1 MGAFSFRKM
10 KTQFLI
16 LYILVALGVITSCE
30 LQEEK
35 ITTSSSVNLLFSTD
49 TVLFDTLLTTT
60 SKGSITKRLRI
71 YNPSKN
77 AVSISS
83 IRLGKGDESEYSLII
98 NGRESNELQD
108 EVVFGGD
115 SLMILVSVTI
125 DPKNE
130 DLPYIVKDSILVE
143 WNGKRTHVKLAA
155 WGQDAIYLNQEV
167 ICDQLW
173 TADRP
178 YVIYSNALIDLN
190 CTLTVEPGTRIY
202 IENESSLWVGGT
214 LKILGDSANP
224 VLIRNTRFDENYKD
238 APGQWGEI
246 LFGKDS
252 KGNQIDYA
260 IIENGTIG
268 LQIGSPDEDT
278 IFDLTVS
285 HTIIRN
291 MAYYGILSFESD
303 IHAYNTLIYNCGEA
317 LLVNN
322 LGGYYKYEHCTFTGW
337 PNIMQSDN
345 PAIYLNDFFK
355 NPETNQIE
363 LVSDLNFEMKNCIV
377 WGTKEDE
384 IVIEV
389 TGQTNVVLEL
399 NSNIIRSSES
409 IAGNITSEADNFPGF
424 ANPFLF
430 DFSLD
435 SLSNARDEGIDSE
448 ITDDL
453 LGKPRGSMPD
463 IGAYEWIDLN

>member
-1 MGAFSFRKM
+1 MSNH
-10 KTQFLI
+10 FLSVV
-16 LYILVALGVITSCE
+16 LVLVLAGVLSCE

-49 TVLFDTLLTTT
+49 TVLFDTLLTT
-60 SKGSITKRLRI
+60 KGSITKRLRI

-83 IRLGKGDESEYSLII
+83 IRLGKGNESEYSLII
-98 NGRESNELQD
+98 NGRESNNLQD
-108 EVVFGGD
+108 EVLFGGD
-115 SLMILVSVTI
+115 SLMVLVDVTI

-143 WNGKRTHVKLAA
+143 WNGKRTHLKLVA

-173 TADRP
+173 TAERP
-178 YVIYSNALIDLN
+178 YVIFGYALVDSL
-190 CTLTVEPGTRIY
+190 CTLTVEPGARIY
-202 IENESSLWVGGT
+202 LENESALFVKGT
-214 LKILGDSANP
+214 LKILGDSGNR
-224 VLIRNTRFDENYKD
+224 VTIRNTRFDDAYKE
-238 APGQWGEI
+238 APGQWDAIYFLEGS
-246 LFGKDS
+246 KD
-252 KGNQIDYA
+252 NEVRYA
-260 IIENGTIG
+260 DIENGVIG
-268 LQIGSPDEDT
+268 LRVGTPDEDT
-278 IFDLTVS
+278 LFDVTVS

-317 LLVNN
+317 LIVNN
-322 LGGYYKYEHCTFTGW
+322 LGGFYKYEHCTFTGW
-337 PNIMQSDN
+337 PNILQSDN
-345 PAIYLNDFFK
+345 PALFLNDFYE
-355 NPETNQIE
+355 NPVTNQVE
-363 LVSDLNFEMKNCIV
+363 LVSDLTLEMKNCIV
-377 WGTKEDE
+377 WGSQENE
-384 IVIEV
+384 IVILQKGETTILLDV
-389 TGQTNVVLEL
+389 E
-399 NSNIIRSSES
+399 SNIIRSNES
-409 IAGNITSEADNFPGF
+409 IPGNITSEADNFPGF

-435 SLSNARDEGIDSE
+435 SLSNARDAGIDSE

-453 LGKPRGSMPD
+453 LGKPRDANPD